1 MEILEYTPEI
11 QQHSAQFYN
20 MWLGVN
26 DEFQGRG
33 LGRYLL
39 QYALHEMHKIGYRH
53 AVISTDWEN
62 YRAFLF
68 YSNCGYRVVDWTYE
82 LEKDLD

>member
-68 YSNCGYRVVDWTYE
+68 YSNCGYRVSDWTYAYSKTH
-82 LEKDLD
+82 L